1 MLTGAASENK
11 SPQFFRVVLLAES
24 SAVFRPDASWHI
36 DSPDGSARRVRLA
49 AFTRYT
55 GDEAL
60 HVPRELAFHF
70 EIEADHLD
78 EAIAIGAEAAS
89 WLRPV
94 IAFATNAE
102 VGEPRIHVAYELQPS
117 SAEGLQFVQFHR
129 NFRDD
134 DPPQRGRF
142 IDNAHAEAVVAAVG
156 GEDEQRLWRCLSQY
170 AFALEHWTFG
180 SEFLALNHLWI
191 GVENLS
197 KATLRHM
204 CRSSGKSEQELATSY
219 NLDTEDRNWKRDL
232 LTAIRQQSI
241 FQGDQETHRLA
252 KLVSDGFE
260 HGFSPANEIQ
270 SEAAEVCHK
279 VFDYLRRA
287 VLDVLRVPAEI
298 AEQIEARKPMD
309 WRSTHKFINGWL
321 VGDPSQGRLGSPD
334 TLYPQL
340 LWGSDLKAMTIN
352 DDESVSYTFEEKFT
366 PKLREGVQFK
376 LKGIGAG
383 FRPLTSDVDRLRGSA
398 EGPSNG

>member
-1 MLTGAASENK
+1 
-11 SPQFFRVVLLAES
+11 
-24 SAVFRPDASWHI
+24 
-36 DSPDGSARRVRLA
+36 
-49 AFTRYT
+49 
-55 GDEAL
+55 
-60 HVPRELAFHF
+60 
-70 EIEADHLD
+70 
-78 EAIAIGAEAAS
+78 
-89 WLRPV
+89 
-94 IAFATNAE
+94 
-102 VGEPRIHVAYELQPS
+102 
-117 SAEGLQFVQFHR
+117 
-129 NFRDD
+129 
-134 DPPQRGRF
+134 
-142 IDNAHAEAVVAAVG
+142 
-156 GEDEQRLWRCLSQY
+156 
-170 AFALEHWTFG
+170 
-180 SEFLALNHLWI
+180 
-191 GVENLS
+191 
-197 KATLRHM
+197 M

-219 NLDTEDRNWKRDL
+219 NLDTEGRNWSCDL

-252 KLVSDGFE
+252 KLFSDGFE
-260 HGFSPANEIQ
+260 HGFRAANELQ
-270 SEAAEVCHK
+270 AEAAEVCDK

-352 DDESVSYTFEEKFT
+352 DGGESVSYTFEEKFT
-366 PKLREGVQFK
+366 PQLREGVQFK